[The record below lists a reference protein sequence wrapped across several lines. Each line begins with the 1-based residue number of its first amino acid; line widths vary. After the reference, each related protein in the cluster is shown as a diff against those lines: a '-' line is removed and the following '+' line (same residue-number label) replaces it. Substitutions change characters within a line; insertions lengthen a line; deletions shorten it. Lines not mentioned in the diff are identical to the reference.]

1 MKKAILIFLMSFP
14 MLAIA
19 QEHHLGIRIGEPLSI
34 TYKTY
39 IDEQF
44 SLEAMIGRAGSNS
57 GQYYKR
63 SFDNSRPSPGAIY
76 GSHSASGGLS
86 LNLRGA
92 YNEDI
97 SSEFDIVEGALFA
110 YGGAGL
116 QLRSVGVDY
125 YYQGEYPTTTMLPLH
140 EKRSN
145 VDFGAEGFI
154 GSEYF
159 FEDLPMSVFAEVG
172 LFLEIADRPV
182 HIRLQ
187 GGIGARY
194 LF

>member
-1 MKKAILIFLMSFP
+1 MKKIILFFLFGFP
-14 MLAIA
+14 LLAHS
-19 QEHHLGIRIGEPLSI
+19 QEHHLGLRIGEPLSI

-39 IDEQF
+39 LDDRF
-44 SLEAMIGRAGSNS
+44 SLEGMIGTAGANS
-57 GQYYKR
+57 SQYYRR
-63 SFDNSRPSPGAIY
+63 SFDNNRPFPSAIY
-76 GSHSASGGLS
+76 GAHSSSNGFS
-86 LNLRGA
+86 LNVRGA

-97 SSEFDIVEGALFA
+97 SSEFDIVEGALYA

-116 QLRSVGVDY
+116 QIRSVKVNYVYTDGRSSAAYV
-125 YYQGEYPTTTMLPLH
+125 PLN
-140 EKRSN
+140 ESRTN
-145 VDFGAEGFI
+145 VDFGPEGFI

-159 FEDLPMSVFAEVG
+159 FEDLPLSAFAEIG
-172 LFLEIADRPV
+172 LFMELLDRPG

>member
-1 MKKAILIFLMSFP
+1 MKKLILILLLSIPFIGYS
-14 MLAIA
+14 
-19 QEHHLGIRIGEPLSI
+19 QEHHVGIRIGEPLAI

-39 IDEQF
+39 LDEQF
-44 SLEAMIGRAGSNS
+44 SLEAMIGRAGANS
-57 GQYYKR
+57 GQYYRKV
-63 SFDNSRPSPGAIY
+63 FENNRPNPGAFY

-92 YNEDI
+92 YNENI
-97 SSEFDIVEGALFA
+97 SSEFDIVQGELFA

-116 QLRSVGVDY
+116 QVRSAKINYVY
-125 YYQGEYPTTTMLPLH
+125 YNDMGTTPLPQY
-140 EKRSN
+140 EKRTN
-145 VDFGAEGFI
+145 IDFGAEGFI

-172 LFLEIADRPV
+172 LFLEILDRPGHV
-182 HIRLQ
+182 RLQ

>member
-1 MKKAILIFLMSFP
+1 MKKVILIFLMSFP

-44 SLEAMIGRAGSNS
+44 SLEAMIGRGGANS
-57 GQYYKR
+57 GQYYR
-63 SFDNSRPSPGAIY
+63 RTFDNNRPTPGAIY
-76 GSHSASGGLS
+76 SSHSAAGGLS

-92 YNEDI
+92 YNEDV
-97 SSEFDIVEGALFA
+97 SSEFNVSEGALFA

-116 QLRSVGVDY
+116 QFRSVGVDY
-125 YYQGEYPTTTMLPLH
+125 FYIGEYPTTAMVPLH
-140 EKRSN
+140 EKRTN

-172 LFLEIADRPV
+172 LFLEIIDRPG

>member
-1 MKKAILIFLMSFP
+1 MKKLILFFLLSFP
-14 MLAIA
+14 IIA
-19 QEHHLGIRIGEPLSI
+19 YSQEHHLGLRIGEPLSI

-39 IDEQF
+39 LNEQF
-44 SLEAMIGRAGSNS
+44 SLEGMIGSAGANS
-57 GQYYKR
+57 GQYYR
-63 SFDNSRPSPGAIY
+63 RTFDNNKPSPGAIY
-76 GSHSASGGLS
+76 TGHSSSNGFS

-97 SSEFDIVEGALFA
+97 SAEFDIVEGELYA
-110 YGGAGL
+110 YGGAGI
-116 QLRSVGVDY
+116 QLRSVRVDY
-125 YYQGEYPTTTMLPLH
+125 IYTNAAGSNSLIPLN
-140 EKRSN
+140 ETRTN
-145 VDFGAEGFI
+145 IDFGPEGFI

-159 FEDLPMSVFAEVG
+159 FEDLPLSAFAEVG
-172 LFLEIADRPV
+172 LFMELLDRPG

>member
-1 MKKAILIFLMSFP
+1 MMSIPILALS
-14 MLAIA
+14 
-19 QEHHLGIRIGEPLSI
+19 QEHHVGIRIGEPFSI

-39 IDEQF
+39 LNEQF
-44 SLEAMIGRAGSNS
+44 SLEAMVGRAGANS
-57 GQYYKR
+57 GEYYRRAFNNKMPAPG
-63 SFDNSRPSPGAIY
+63 SFY
-76 GSHSASGGLS
+76 GSHSSSNGFS
-86 LNLRGA
+86 VNFRGA

-97 SSEFDIVEGALFA
+97 SSEFDIGEGALFA

-116 QLRSVGVDY
+116 QLRSVGVNYVY
-125 YYQGEYPTTTMLPLH
+125 YNEGRNMSNIPLY
-140 EKRSN
+140 EKRTN

-159 FEDLPMSVFAEVG
+159 FEDLPLSVFAEVG
-172 LFLEIADRPV
+172 LFLEIIDRPGHV
-182 HIRLQ
+182 RLQ

>member
-1 MKKAILIFLMSFP
+1 MKKLILFFLLSFP
-14 MLAIA
+14 VIA
-19 QEHHLGIRIGEPLSI
+19 YSQEHHLGLRIGEPLSV

-39 IDEQF
+39 LNEQF
-44 SLEAMIGRAGSNS
+44 SLEAMIGSAGANS
-57 GQYYKR
+57 GQYYRRK
-63 SFDNSRPSPGAIY
+63 FDSNKPTPGAIY
-76 GSHSASGGLS
+76 TGHSSSNGFS
-86 LNLRGA
+86 LHLRGA

-97 SSEFDIVEGALFA
+97 SAEFDIVEGELYA

-116 QLRSVGVDY
+116 QLRSVRIDY
-125 YYQGEYPTTTMLPLH
+125 IYTNGAGSNAFIPLN
-140 EKRSN
+140 ESRTN
-145 VDFGAEGFI
+145 IDLGPEGFI

-159 FEDLPMSVFAEVG
+159 FEDLPLSAFAELG
-172 LFLEIADRPV
+172 LFMELLDRPG